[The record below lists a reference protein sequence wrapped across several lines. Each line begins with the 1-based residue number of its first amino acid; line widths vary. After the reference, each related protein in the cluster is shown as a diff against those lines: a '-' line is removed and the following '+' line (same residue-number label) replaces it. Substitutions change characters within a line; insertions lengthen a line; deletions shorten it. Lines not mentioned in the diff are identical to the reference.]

1 MRIRIRKPGPCAALC
16 AAGLLAGGVGAGELR
31 PHEASYAITWK
42 GMTAG
47 FTTMSLRQGEAGHW
61 TYDSVT
67 EPRGLFR
74 MVTDGVRQ
82 HSEMELTA
90 SGIRPLRYTGDDGS
104 AKAERDIAL
113 RFDWERGRVS
123 GTAEGKPVDEEIAP
137 GTQDDLSVQV
147 ALTHALDNGGMP
159 TSFRTYGDRGAREYT
174 YTREGTETLATPLGM
189 IATIVFRSQR
199 SGSPRNTRY
208 WCAPSLGYLPL
219 RAQQRRNDDI
229 EWTMDIK
236 TLQR

>member
-1 MRIRIRKPGPCAALC
+1 MHIESRQRWPVAALC
-16 AAGLLAGGVGAGELR
+16 AALLLAGGVTAGELR
-31 PHEASYAITWK
+31 PYEASYAITWK

-47 FTTMSLRQGEAGHW
+47 ITTVSLRQGEAGRW

-104 AKAERDIAL
+104 AKADRDMTL
-113 RFDWERGRVS
+113 RFDWETGRVS
-123 GTAEGKPVDEEIAP
+123 GTAEGKPVDEEILP

-147 ALTHALDNGGMP
+147 ALTHELDNGGMP
-159 TSFRTYGDRGAREYT
+159 TSFKTFGDRGAREYT
-174 YTREGTETLATPLGM
+174 YTREGTETLTTPLGA
-189 IATIVFRSQR
+189 IETIVFRSQR

-229 EWTMDIK
+229 EWTMDIR